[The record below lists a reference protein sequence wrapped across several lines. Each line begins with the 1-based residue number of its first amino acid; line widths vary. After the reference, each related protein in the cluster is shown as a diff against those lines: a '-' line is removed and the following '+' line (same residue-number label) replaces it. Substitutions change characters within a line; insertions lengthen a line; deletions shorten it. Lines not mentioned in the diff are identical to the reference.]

1 LVSGSSE
8 QWSAN
13 IQQEFHDFTIEVG
26 YLGNHGLHLPA
37 DYAFHHLPQAA
48 LAQGTAL
55 QQLVPNPYAGII
67 KNGSLAAATVQ
78 RGQLLMNYPQF
89 TGVTSLSN
97 WAGSN
102 YHALTVHVQ
111 RHLVKGLSLSA
122 AYTFSKLLDNNLGNG
137 ENIYADS
144 GSNTVQNW
152 DNLKAEKGVSTSNQ
166 PQRVTFAPLYHL
178 PFGNTG
184 TRAYRLLAGGWQ
196 VSGILTAESGNVIA
210 ITANAPAYGG
220 ARPNL
225 IGDPKLSHP
234 TVTTWLNKAAFQ
246 NIAAFSYG
254 NAPRNLP
261 NARTQAYVNLDAS
274 VMKEFT
280 FRDRYRAQLAF
291 QAFNTFNSTTF
302 GSPDSN
308 INDNNFGQITT
319 LRTGTAP
326 RVLQFGFK
334 GYF

>member
-1 LVSGSSE
+1 
-8 QWSAN
+8 
-13 IQQEFHDFTIEVG
+13 
-26 YLGNHGLHLPA
+26 
-37 DYAFHHLPQAA
+37 
-48 LAQGTAL
+48 
-55 QQLVPNPYAGII
+55 
-67 KNGSLAAATVQ
+67 
-78 RGQLLMNYPQF
+78 
-89 TGVTSLSN
+89 
-97 WAGSN
+97 
-102 YHALTVHVQ
+102 
-111 RHLVKGLSLSA
+111 
-122 AYTFSKLLDNNLGNG
+122 
-137 ENIYADS
+137 
-144 GSNTVQNW
+144 
-152 DNLKAEKGVSTSNQ
+152 
-166 PQRVTFAPLYHL
+166 
-178 PFGNTG
+178 
-184 TRAYRLLAGGWQ
+184 
-196 VSGILTAESGNVIA
+196 VSGILTAESETIIA

-225 IGDPKLSHP
+225 ICDPKFSHP

-261 NARTQAYVNLDAS
+261 NVRTQAYVNLDAS
-274 VMKEFT
+274 VIKEFT

-326 RVLQFGFK
+326 RVLQFGVK